1 MIRKV
6 FNKFITKIEK
16 HNIRAIIMKSGFI
29 GRDSEIQE
37 LSDFLRVKKSS
48 LLICRGRRRIGKS
61 TLIQQLGG
69 KANHFIE
76 IQGLPPRENITVKD
90 QLGSFSQ
97 QFSRQTDFP
106 ALKLEN
112 WEQAFSLLNK
122 AIQNT
127 NTVVFLDEISWMAQ
141 GDKDF
146 AGKLKIAWDTEL
158 KHHNKLILVLCGSVS
173 SWLEENILNN
183 TGFAGRVSLDL
194 KLEELGLATC
204 VHFWGRNHSSI
215 STMEK
220 LKLLCVTGGV
230 PRYLEEIRPD
240 LSAEQNIFQMCFKR
254 EGFLFSEFEHIFASI
269 FSRRAAIYIRIL
281 SSLVRGTKT
290 IDEICQFIGIE
301 KSGTMTRYL
310 SDLSEAGF
318 IQKDVSFNFKTYKPS
333 KFSRYRLKDNYTRFY
348 LRYIHERKSLIES
361 SLLEDAN
368 LEGFLEWAI
377 ISGLQ
382 FENLVHNNLKRL
394 VEILNISPGSIQFA
408 SPYFQSKTK
417 NQESCQIDLLL
428 ITKYSIYFCE
438 MKFRK
443 KVSKQVIREVIEK
456 SGKLRI
462 PKHLSVRPVLIYSGD
477 IDPAIETEDYFFR
490 IIHMEEFF
498 RGG

>member
-1 MIRKV
+1 M
-6 FNKFITKIEK
+6 FNKFITKIGI
-16 HNIRAIIMKSGFI
+16 HNIHAIKMKSRFV
-29 GRDSEIQE
+29 GRDSEIKE
-37 LSDFLRVKKSS
+37 LSGFLRAKKSS
-48 LLICRGRRRIGKS
+48 LIVCRGRRRIGKS
-61 TLIQQLGG
+61 TLIQHFGD
-69 KANHFIE
+69 KVNHFIE
-76 IQGLPPRENITVKD
+76 IQGLPPRENITLKA
-90 QLGSFSQ
+90 QLESFSQ
-97 QFSRQTDFP
+97 QFSKQTDFP
-106 ALKLEN
+106 AFKLEN
-112 WEQAFSLLNK
+112 WQQAFSLLNK

-158 KHHNKLILVLCGSVS
+158 KHHNRLILVLCGSVS

-194 KLEELGLATC
+194 KLEELDLATC
-204 VHFWGRNHSSI
+204 VQFWGKNHSSI

-220 LKLLCVTGGV
+220 LKLLSVTGGV

-269 FSRRAAIYIRIL
+269 FSRRAVVYKKIL

-290 IDEICQFIGIE
+290 IDEICQHIGIE

-318 IQKDVSFNFKTYKPS
+318 IQKDVSFNFMKYKPS
-333 KFSRYRLKDNYTRFY
+333 KFSKYRLKDNYTRFY
-348 LRYIHERKSLIES
+348 LRYIQERKSLIES

-368 LEGFLEWAI
+368 LESFIEWNI

-382 FENLVHNNLKRL
+382 FENLVLNNLKKL
-394 VEILNISPGSIQFA
+394 VEILAINPGSIQFA
-408 SPYFQSKTK
+408 SPYFQLKTK
-417 NQESCQIDLLL
+417 TQESCQIDLLV
-428 ITKYSIYFCE
+428 ITKHSIYLCE

-443 KVSKQVIREVIEK
+443 KVSKQVIPEVIEK

-477 IDPAIETEDYFFR
+477 IDQVIETEDYFFR
-490 IIHMEEFF
+490 TIHMEEFF

>member
-1 MIRKV
+1 M
-6 FNKFITKIEK
+6 FNKFITKIRI
-16 HNIRAIIMKSGFI
+16 HYTRAIKMKSRFV
-29 GRDSEIQE
+29 GRDSEIRE
-37 LSDFLRVKKSS
+37 LSGFLRAKKSS

-61 TLIQQLGG
+61 ALIQQLGG
-69 KANHFIE
+69 KASHFIE
-76 IQGLPPRENITVKD
+76 IQGLPPRENITLKD
-90 QLGSFSQ
+90 QLASFSQ
-97 QFSRQTDFP
+97 QFSRQTNFP

-122 AIQNT
+122 AIPNT
-127 NTVVFLDEISWMAQ
+127 NTVVLLDEISWMAK

-158 KHHNKLILVLCGSVS
+158 KHHTKLILVLCGSVS

-194 KLEELGLATC
+194 KLEELDLASC
-204 VHFWGRNHSSI
+204 VRFWGKNHSSI

-220 LKLLCVTGGV
+220 LKLLSVTGGV
-230 PRYLEEIRPD
+230 PRYLEEIRPE
-240 LSAEQNIFQMCFKR
+240 LSAEQNIHHMCFKR
-254 EGFLFSEFEHIFASI
+254 EGFLFSEFEHIFSSI
-269 FSRRAAIYIRIL
+269 FSRRAVIYKKII

-290 IDEICQFIGIE
+290 IDEICQHIGIE
-301 KSGTMTRYL
+301 KSGTMTKYL
-310 SDLSEAGF
+310 SDLSEAGY

-333 KFSRYRLKDNYTRFY
+333 KFSKYRLIDNYTRFY
-348 LRYIHERKSLIES
+348 LRYIQERKSLIES

-368 LEGFLEWAI
+368 LESFIEWNI

-382 FENLVHNNLKRL
+382 FENLVLNNLKKL
-394 VEILNISPGSIQFA
+394 IEILSISPGSIQFA
-408 SPYFQSKTK
+408 SPYFQSKTLA
-417 NQESCQIDLLL
+417 QESCQIDLLV
-428 ITKYSIYFCE
+428 ITKHSIYLCE

-443 KVSKQVIREVIEK
+443 KVGKQVIPEVIEK
-456 SGKLRI
+456 LKKLRI

-477 IDPAIETEDYFFR
+477 IDPVIETEDYFFR

>member
-1 MIRKV
+1 
-6 FNKFITKIEK
+6 
-16 HNIRAIIMKSGFI
+16 MKSRFV
-29 GRDSEIQE
+29 GRNSEIKE
-37 LSDFLRVKKSS
+37 LSGFLRAKKSS
-48 LLICRGRRRIGKS
+48 LLLCRGRWRIGKS
-61 TLIQQLGG
+61 TLIQQLGS

-76 IQGLPPRENITVKD
+76 IQGLPPRENITLKD
-90 QLGSFSQ
+90 QLESFSQ

-122 AIQNT
+122 AIPNAS
-127 NTVVFLDEISWMAQ
+127 TVVLLDEVSWMAK

-146 AGKLKIAWDTEL
+146 AGKLKIACDTEL

-183 TGFAGRVSLDL
+183 TGFVGRVSLDL
-194 KLEELGLATC
+194 KLEELDLATC
-204 VHFWGRNHSSI
+204 VQFWGKNHSSI

-220 LKLLCVTGGV
+220 LKLLSVTGGV

-240 LSAEQNIFQMCFKR
+240 QSAEQNIFQMCFKR

-269 FSRRAAIYIRIL
+269 FSRRAVIYKKIL

-290 IDEICQFIGIE
+290 IDEICRHIGVE
-301 KSGTMTRYL
+301 KSGTISKYL

-333 KFSRYRLKDNYTRFY
+333 KLSRYRLKDNYTRFY
-348 LRYIHERKSLIES
+348 LRYIQERKPLIES
-361 SLLEDAN
+361 SLLKDAN
-368 LEGFLEWAI
+368 LKSFIEWEI
-377 ISGLQ
+377 IRGLQ
-382 FENLVHNNLKRL
+382 FENLVLINLKKL
-394 VEILNISPGSIQFA
+394 IEILAINPGSIQFA
-408 SPYFQSKTK
+408 SPYFQSKTLT
-417 NQESCQIDLLL
+417 QESCQFDLLI
-428 ITKYSIYFCE
+428 ITRHSIYLCE

-443 KVSKQVIREVIEK
+443 KVSKQVIHEVIEK

-477 IDPAIETEDYFFR
+477 FDPVIETDDYFFR

-498 RGG
+498 RSA

>member
-1 MIRKV
+1 
-6 FNKFITKIEK
+6 
-16 HNIRAIIMKSGFI
+16 MKTRFV
-29 GRDSEIQE
+29 GRDSEIKE
-37 LSDFLRVKKSS
+37 LSGFLRAEKSS
-48 LLICRGRRRIGKS
+48 LLLCRGRRRIGKS
-61 TLIQQLGG
+61 TLIQQLGS

-76 IQGLPPRENITVKD
+76 IQGLPPRENITLKD
-90 QLGSFSQ
+90 QLESFSQ
-97 QFSRQTDFP
+97 QFSRQIDFP

-112 WEQAFSLLNK
+112 WEQAFSVLNK
-122 AIQNT
+122 AIPNAS
-127 NTVVFLDEISWMAQ
+127 TVVLLDEVSWMAK

-173 SWLEENILNN
+173 SWLEENILNS
-183 TGFAGRVSLDL
+183 TGFVGRVSLDL
-194 KLEELGLATC
+194 KLEELDLATC
-204 VHFWGRNHSSI
+204 VQFWGKNHSSI

-220 LKLLCVTGGV
+220 LKLLSVTGGV

-254 EGFLFSEFEHIFASI
+254 EGFMFSEFEHIFASI
-269 FSRRAAIYIRIL
+269 FSKRAVIYKKIL
-281 SSLVRGTKT
+281 GSLAGGTKT
-290 IDEICQFIGIE
+290 IEEICQHIGIE

-333 KFSRYRLKDNYTRFY
+333 KFSRYRLADNYTRFY
-348 LRYIHERKSLIES
+348 LRYIQERKQLIES
-361 SLLEDAN
+361 SLLKDAN
-368 LEGFLEWAI
+368 LESFIEWDI
-377 ISGLQ
+377 IMGLQ
-382 FENLVHNNLKRL
+382 FENLVLNNLKKL
-394 VEILNISPGSIQFA
+394 IEILAINPGSIQFA

-417 NQESCQIDLLL
+417 TQKSCQIDLL
-428 ITKYSIYFCE
+428 IISRHSIYLCE

-443 KVSKQVIREVIEK
+443 KVTKKVIPEVIEK

-462 PKHLSVRPVLIYSGD
+462 PKHLSVRPVIIYSGD

-498 RGG
+498 RSA